1 MGNYLSRRS
10 AEERLE
16 ARVAYLEAENAS
28 LRRAA
33 SRGDLRAPHHRP
45 RLPSWDWEFRIPS
58 DVLILCLSRV
68 PFDDLG
74 SVRACCGRWHRI
86 AREESFA
93 LERRRSGF
101 AESRLIVGFNVA
113 NCGENCG
120 DAGDA
125 PPPDRWWALTLARG
139 GAGEVIR
146 AEPLPPAPRRARAAS
161 HALVADPP
169 VPGVALFGGE
179 GAVGEAN
186 VPLRLDVARRRWTAL
201 AETAVDHLAYRA
213 AGSVGRV
220 AFESSSPGVA
230 RVGRR
235 PRPRTCKRARATRE
249 KANLVVK
256 NRARCPKRARP
267 AISARTTVQPPL
279 V

>member
-33 SRGDLRAPHHRP
+33 SRGDLRDPRHRP

-86 AREESFA
+86 AREASFA

-101 AESRLIVGFNVA
+101 AESRLVVGFNVA
-113 NCGENCG
+113 TCGEDCG

-125 PPPDRWWALTLARG
+125 PAPDRWWALTLARG
-139 GAGEVIR
+139 GAGAVVR

-213 AGSVGRV
+213 AGSVRRV
-220 AFESSSPGVA
+220 EFESSTRLQCA
-230 RVGRR
+230 HMRQFRR
-235 PRPRTCKRARATRE
+235 ELFYRASRTRREHSIRPK
-249 KANLVVK
+249 
-256 NRARCPKRARP
+256 
-267 AISARTTVQPPL
+267 ISRIDFDVTELENSQVWWG
-279 V
+279 